1 MPKFNVKTVKIESPS
16 LCGSVNGESVFLDTK
31 GNELFRID
39 DNELVCVMSYGYF
52 FYIHIFRLQFGYRS

>member
-16 LCGSVNGESVFLDTK
+16 LCGSVNGESVFLDTE

-39 DNELVCVMSYGYF
+39 DNELVCD
-52 FYIHIFRLQFGYRS
+52 IFV